1 MFIAKRYNEPFVG
14 ADVFLDMRSYGSGLE
29 TAICCAIFGPRIL
42 VLIKFLPV
50 GLPGS
55 AFALVI

>member
-1 MFIAKRYNEPFVG
+1 MFIAKRYNEPFIG
-14 ADVFLDMRSYGSGLE
+14 ADVFLDMRSYGGGLE
-29 TAICCAIFGPRIL
+29 TGIRRAIFGPRIL
-42 VLIKFLPV
+42 ALIKFLPV